1 MLLTV
6 MALQLQTTS
15 STARLDMKSLAPT
28 NLQTHSKRNQLVNI
42 LTTYDLEQHL
52 ATKQLQHYLNLKIAA
67 AGTSNKTEY
76 RRCLD
81 QIENLTNEHGIGVLL
96 QAQDEYHVQC

>member
-1 MLLTV
+1 MLLTI
-6 MALQLQTTS
+6 MALQLQTTLS
-15 STARLDMKSLAPT
+15 AARLDMKSLAPT
-28 NLQTHSKRNQLVNI
+28 NLQTHSKRNQLVNM

-52 ATKQLQHYLNLKIAA
+52 ATKQLQHYLTLKIAA

-81 QIENLTNEHGIGVLL
+81 QIENLTTEHGIDVLR
-96 QAQDEYHVQC
+96 QAQDEYYVQC

>member
-1 MLLTV
+1 

-28 NLQTHSKRNQLVNI
+28 NLQTHSKRNQLVNM

-52 ATKQLQHYLNLKIAA
+52 ATKQLQHYLTLKIAA

-81 QIENLTNEHGIGVLL
+81 QIENLTTEHGIGALL
-96 QAQDEYHVQC
+96 QAQDEYHV